1 MNLYYISLIIIV
13 ICGFILIWFISVY
26 NQFQAYIIRINEA
39 ENFIDTTLRKR
50 YDLLNKSI
58 SIIKA
63 HVNKKDNIL
72 TSIDNMKSKK
82 LSNFE
87 LDRLL
92 YNGINE
98 FNKYKEENE
107 ELASNESFLKIDLA
121 LFESEAEIVAARKY
135 YNDIITEYNRQITRF
150 PDIIVAKICKYKK
163 KTYFDGKDLD
173 SEKKETIK
181 GI

>member
-1 MNLYYISLIIIV
+1 MYYVFLILIV
-13 ICGFILIWFISVY
+13 IFSFLLIWFISVY

-58 SIIKA
+58 NIIKT
-63 HVNKKDNIL
+63 HTSKKDHIL
-72 TSIDNMKSKK
+72 ESIDSMKSKK

-107 ELASNESFLKIDLA
+107 ELANNESLKIDLS

-150 PDIIVAKICKYKK
+150 PDNIIAKICKYKK

-173 SEKKETIK
+173 SEKKESIK

>member
-1 MNLYYISLIIIV
+1 MYYAFLILIV
-13 ICGFILIWFISVY
+13 IFGFILIWFISVY

-63 HVNKKDNIL
+63 HINKKDDIL
-72 TSIDNMKSKK
+72 SSIDNMKSKK

-87 LDRLL
+87 FDRLL
-92 YNGINE
+92 YEGINE

-107 ELASNESFLKIDLA
+107 ELANNESFLKIDLS
-121 LFESEAEIVAARKY
+121 LFESESEIVAARKY
-135 YNDIITEYNRQITRF
+135 YNDIITEYNRQISRF
-150 PDIIVAKICKYKK
+150 PDNLVALVCKYKK
-163 KTYFDGKDLD
+163 RTYFDGKDLD
-173 SEKKETIK
+173 SNKKETIK

>member
-1 MNLYYISLIIIV
+1 MYYAFLVLVIIL
-13 ICGFILIWFISVY
+13 GFIFIWFISVY
-26 NQFQAYIIRINEA
+26 NQFQSYIIRIIEA

-58 SIIKA
+58 NIIKA
-63 HVNKKDNIL
+63 HTNKKETIL
-72 TSIDNMKSKK
+72 ASIDNMKSKK

-87 LDRLL
+87 FDRQL
-92 YNGINE
+92 YEGINE

-107 ELASNESFLKIDLA
+107 ELANNESFLKIDLS
-121 LFESEAEIVAARKY
+121 LFESESEIVAARKY
-135 YNDIITEYNRQITRF
+135 YNDIITNYNKLITKF
-150 PDIIVAKICKYKK
+150 PDNIVALFCKYKK

-173 SEKKETIK
+173 SNKKETIK

>member
-1 MNLYYISLIIIV
+1 MYYAFLVTVIIA
-13 ICGFILIWFISVY
+13 GFIMIWFISVY
-26 NQFQAYIIRINEA
+26 NQFQSYIIRINEA

-63 HVNKKDNIL
+63 HTNKKDSIL
-72 TSIDNMKSKK
+72 ESIDSMKSKK

-92 YNGINE
+92 YDGINE

-107 ELASNESFLKIDLA
+107 DLANNESFLKIDLS
-121 LFESEAEIVAARKY
+121 LFESESEIVAARKY

-150 PDIIVAKICKYKK
+150 PDNLVAKICNYKK

-173 SEKKETIK
+173 GEKKDVIK